1 MADSTLE
8 REETARRIRTLR
20 KARGLSIQKLAGT
33 VEMSPGYL
41 SEVERGRS
49 AISGEKLVRLAE
61 ELGVTTDYLLS
72 GRGEIAMGSGIRI
85 PTGLSEAAKYLDLT
99 YEQTIRL
106 LAGKASLVAARRPNS
121 GDPEWTKERWIDFY
135 NKVKPYL

>member
-1 MADSTLE
+1 
-8 REETARRIRTLR
+8 
-20 KARGLSIQKLAGT
+20 
-33 VEMSPGYL
+33 MSPGYL